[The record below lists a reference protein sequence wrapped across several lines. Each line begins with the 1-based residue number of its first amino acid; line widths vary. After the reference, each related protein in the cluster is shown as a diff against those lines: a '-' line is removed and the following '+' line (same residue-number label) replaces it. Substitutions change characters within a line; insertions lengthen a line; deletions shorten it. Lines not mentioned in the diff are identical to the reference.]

1 MEDSVAPQRWN
12 RLIIEGLVIVVSILL
27 AFAIDAWWEDLQE
40 RRDAED
46 QVVRVV
52 AELQANVEILRAQDR
67 QLEFATEAARGF
79 LSIMGPG
86 DEPVSMQ
93 TIGSSMVGIFSVP
106 TLSLND
112 SATQDFLSSGQLT
125 YGRWIDVRLA
135 LTELLSRSTGAQ
147 NASLELRD
155 MRPPMLARLQTFVS
169 GLDVI
174 NKHPLM
180 EAYPK
185 SRFESDT
192 IGLRSD
198 IRFEGLLASYAI
210 RMEINREF
218 VNDVLDSHLTII
230 EMIANGG

>member
-12 RLIIEGLVIVVSILL
+12 RLIVEGLVIVISILL

-40 RRDAED
+40 TRDAED

-52 AELQANVEILRAQDR
+52 AELQANVEILRAQDQ
-67 QLEFATEAARGF
+67 QLELARGAAREF

-86 DEPVSMQ
+86 DEPVAMQ

-135 LTELLSRSTGAQ
+135 LTCLLYT
-147 NASLELRD
+147 
-155 MRPPMLARLQTFVS
+155 
-169 GLDVI
+169 
-174 NKHPLM
+174 
-180 EAYPK
+180 
-185 SRFESDT
+185 SDAA
-192 IGLRSD
+192 D
-198 IRFEGLLASYAI
+198 
-210 RMEINREF
+210 
-218 VNDVLDSHLTII
+218 D
-230 EMIANGG
+230 